1 MVTIEEVSDDYVETE
16 PTLNNYNNVDMA
28 VNEDEVVEEKILE
41 DSNQIGFEHFQ
52 PIQQH
57 PFVNFQPLWPY
68 NQPFSPIISP
78 IIPTFSNFQPF
89 QTFQQPFLNIQQPFW
104 PINPQINFLPFVT
117 PFF

>member
-1 MVTIEEVSDDYVETE
+1 MVTIEEVSDDYVEAE
-16 PTLNNYNNVDMA
+16 PTLNNYNNNVDMA
-28 VNEDEVVEEKILE
+28 VNEDEVVEEKNLE
-41 DSNQIGFEHFQ
+41 DNQLGFEHVQ

-57 PFVNFQPLWPY
+57 PFINFQPFWPY

-78 IIPTFSNFQPF
+78 ITPTFSSFQPF